1 MTEHLVFV
9 VWTIS
14 IVVLTIVAILTKMR
28 LDASLARIE
37 ALLRLEEEFDLFADL
52 LNEWRESES
61 ENENDD
67 DEQEDDLE
75 LDDELQS
82 LIDDFNSLVD
92 AEDVGTDEYEEDRNV
107 RDT

>member
-1 MTEHLVFV
+1 MTESLDIV

-14 IVVLTIVAILTKMR
+14 IVVLTIVAILIKMR
-28 LDASLARIE
+28 IDASRRIE
-37 ALLRLEEEFDLFADL
+37 KELDLLSDLFNTL
-52 LNEWRESES
+52 CESES
-61 ENENDD
+61 KAKNDD
-67 DEQEDDLE
+67 GEQEDDLE

-92 AEDVGTDEYEEDRNV
+92 AEDGETDEDEDDEDRNA

>member
-14 IVVLTIVAILTKMR
+14 IVVLTIVAILVKMR

-61 ENENDD
+61 ENDD

-92 AEDVGTDEYEEDRNV
+92 SEDGGTDEYEEDRNV
-107 RDT
+107 RDS

>member
-52 LNEWRESES
+52 LNEWREPES
-61 ENENDD
+61 ENND

>member
-14 IVVLTIVAILTKMR
+14 IVVLTIVAILIKMR

-37 ALLRLEEEFDLFADL
+37 ALLRLEKEFDLFADL
-52 LNEWRESES
+52 LNELIESDS
-61 ENENDD
+61 GNELD

>member
-52 LNEWRESES
+52 LNEWRESE
-61 ENENDD
+61 NKNDD

-92 AEDVGTDEYEEDRNV
+92 AEDGGTDEYEEDRNV
-107 RDT
+107 RDS